1 MTIFRPLITWRGY
14 GCHSKVTLA
23 CRRSTSDQKRRVATV
38 SAAGRGFD
46 ERINGGLG
54 GEGCDVVRPPVNNNI
69 KLEAIKAAGVK
80 QLHNFT
86 QDLTQ
91 RSSQPLFGDEDYDPV
106 TGRPKLSIAQ
116 KQEASRL
123 ETAVVESFVHYSS
136 KHTTFSIK
144 GHVIDILGVDVSQD
158 LRAAKVYWCL
168 PLNLDLDKL
177 PHSKVDQLIRQM
189 QQLLEEKGGHIQGSV
204 HTRLGSHYT
213 PRLSFCPGEHISRDL
228 SKRFT
233 I

>member
-1 MTIFRPLITWRGY
+1 MTIFRSLISRHGH
-14 GCHSKVTLA
+14 GCHSNVTLA
-23 CRRSTSDQKRRVATV
+23 CRRPTSDQKRRVAT
-38 SAAGRGFD
+38 SAVGRGFD
-46 ERINGGLG
+46 GRNHEDPGL
-54 GEGCDVVRPPVNNNI
+54 EGCDAGPPVNV
-69 KLEAIKAAGVK
+69 KFEAIKTAGLN
-80 QLHNFT
+80 QLSGHT
-86 QDLTQ
+86 QDLIQ
-91 RSSQPLFGDEDYDPV
+91 RSSQSLFGEEDYDPI

-123 ETAVVESFVHYSS
+123 ETAVMESFVHYSS

-144 GHVIDILGVDVSQD
+144 GHVIDILGVNVSKD

-168 PLNLDLDKL
+168 PLNLELDKI
-177 PHSKVDQLIRQM
+177 PHSKVDQLIRKM
-189 QQLLEEKGGHIQGSV
+189 QQLLEEKGGHIQGLV

-228 SKRFT
+228 SKRYT